1 MYRLVI
7 AEKPSVAQSIAKVL
21 GSMARKEGYM
31 EGSGWLVSWC
41 VGHLAGLAEP
51 GVYNPAYDKWRK
63 EDLPI
68 VPENW
73 HFTIGKDKRK
83 QFDALRT
90 LMRREDVCEVVNACD
105 AGREGE
111 LIFRTVYHLAG
122 CDKPVKRL
130 WISSMEDSAVWEG
143 FETLRPGSEYDG
155 LHQAALCR
163 LKADWVV
170 GINATRLFSVLYGRT
185 LNVGRVM
192 SPTLAMIVQ
201 REAEIAAFEPQP
213 FYTVELSCGGMV
225 LSGERFL
232 GKQYTLAVA
241 DFCADK
247 PVTIQTVERRE
258 KSEKAPALYDLT
270 TLQREANRVLG
281 YTAQQTLDYLQN
293 LYEKKLCTYP
303 RTDSRYLTD
312 DMEKV
317 VPDLVRIASTICGVK
332 AAGTIS
338 AAQVCS
344 SKKVSDHYAI
354 VPALSAAGASL
365 DALPKGEHEIL
376 CLVSLSLLRAVCPPC
391 RYAETTVT
399 AECGGHPFTAK
410 GKMVLDMGW
419 RSCADRPQNAAL
431 PDGLTEGQ
439 TLAVDDIQIKTGTTT
454 PPKHY
459 TEDSILASMESAGA
473 RDMPEDMERRGIGTP
488 ATRAGILEKLIA
500 SGLVERKKAKK
511 IGRLRHD
518 DFFHV
523 NTARVSHYRTKDG
536 AELDAFVA
544 PDDKVYLGRRD
555 HYDNRGHYLNHDK
568 SLLHVSDNPQM
579 FRFISG
585 TGYTETQAE
594 LLEEGYFTPEDY
606 AEYAAL
612 QTDVLSQFEE
622 AEPLLFGGEPFCFIP
637 LDPSEVNLDAPV
649 LLREDTALDE
659 YPMPDPAYSKE
670 DVDRDFACLEGYL
683 LPLSK
688 ERAEEL
694 MERDFSI
701 YAIVNEYA
709 RMVFDLDELNELPPD
724 TVCAMPTD
732 EWEGSADFRQ
742 AAASRMERQ
751 EEREQAF
758 LRHAGDCF
766 AIYQLRQDDSTR
778 YLRYEPLERI
788 QQAGESP
795 RRENYELAYTG
806 ELAFGL
812 GSSALERLWDK
823 FNNAHP
829 ADYLRPS
836 MSVSDIIAVK
846 QDGVVSC
853 HYCDSMG
860 FARLFPAFS
869 FLFCFCAAFFCRFS
883 SISCSQ
889 SLTGA
894 FQGSLLLG
902 MFLIRLRGFSP
913 SRLARA
919 ISSLFKRHFFLAS
932 AHIASLYATMTP
944 PFFAFS

>member
-21 GSMARKEGYM
+21 GAMARKEGYM

-51 GVYNPAYDKWRK
+51 GVYNPVYDKWRK

-130 WISSMEDSAVWEG
+130 WISSMEDSAVREG
-143 FETLRPGSEYDG
+143 FENLRPGSEYDG

-247 PVTIQTVERRE
+247 SVTIQTVERRE

-332 AAGTIS
+332 AAGTVS

-511 IGRLRHD
+511 ITSLISTQAGASLVTVLPEVLQSPLLTADWERRLGEVERGELSPE
-518 DFFHV
+518 DFMAGIADLV
-523 NTARVSHYRTKDG
+523 RNLVDTYQPVPG
-536 AELDAFVA
+536 AEVLFPTDKEAVGLCPRCGGAVTENGKGFFCENRDCGFALWKNSRFFAAKKKKLTREIAAALLNGGRVKLTGCASEKTGKTYDAVVILE
-544 PDDKVYLGRRD
+544 DDGVKTAYRLEFGRR
-555 HYDNRGHYLNHDK
+555 
-568 SLLHVSDNPQM
+568 V
-579 FRFISG
+579 
-585 TGYTETQAE
+585 
-594 LLEEGYFTPEDY
+594 
-606 AEYAAL
+606 
-612 QTDVLSQFEE
+612 
-622 AEPLLFGGEPFCFIP
+622 
-637 LDPSEVNLDAPV
+637 
-649 LLREDTALDE
+649 
-659 YPMPDPAYSKE
+659 
-670 DVDRDFACLEGYL
+670 
-683 LPLSK
+683 
-688 ERAEEL
+688 
-694 MERDFSI
+694 
-701 YAIVNEYA
+701 
-709 RMVFDLDELNELPPD
+709 
-724 TVCAMPTD
+724 
-732 EWEGSADFRQ
+732 
-742 AAASRMERQ
+742 
-751 EEREQAF
+751 
-758 LRHAGDCF
+758 
-766 AIYQLRQDDSTR
+766 
-778 YLRYEPLERI
+778 
-788 QQAGESP
+788 
-795 RRENYELAYTG
+795 
-806 ELAFGL
+806 
-812 GSSALERLWDK
+812 
-823 FNNAHP
+823 
-829 ADYLRPS
+829 
-836 MSVSDIIAVK
+836 
-846 QDGVVSC
+846 
-853 HYCDSMG
+853 
-860 FARLFPAFS
+860 
-869 FLFCFCAAFFCRFS
+869 
-883 SISCSQ
+883 
-889 SLTGA
+889 
-894 FQGSLLLG
+894 
-902 MFLIRLRGFSP
+902 
-913 SRLARA
+913 
-919 ISSLFKRHFFLAS
+919 
-932 AHIASLYATMTP
+932 
-944 PFFAFS
+944 

>member
-130 WISSMEDSAVWEG
+130 WISSMEDSAVREG
-143 FETLRPGSEYDG
+143 FENLRPGSEYDG

-281 YTAQQTLDYLQN
+281 YTAQQTLDYLQK

-511 IGRLRHD
+511 ITSLISTQAGASLVTVLPEVLQSPLLTADWERRLGEVERGELSPE
-518 DFFHV
+518 DFMAGIADLV
-523 NTARVSHYRTKDG
+523 RNLVDTYQPVPG
-536 AELDAFVA
+536 AEVLFPTDKEAVGLCPRCGGAVTENGKGFFCENRDCGFALWKNSRFFAAKKKKLTREIAAALLNGGRVKLTGCASEKTGKTYDAVVTLE
-544 PDDKVYLGRRD
+544 DDGVKTAYRLEFGRR
-555 HYDNRGHYLNHDK
+555 
-568 SLLHVSDNPQM
+568 V
-579 FRFISG
+579 
-585 TGYTETQAE
+585 
-594 LLEEGYFTPEDY
+594 
-606 AEYAAL
+606 
-612 QTDVLSQFEE
+612 
-622 AEPLLFGGEPFCFIP
+622 
-637 LDPSEVNLDAPV
+637 
-649 LLREDTALDE
+649 
-659 YPMPDPAYSKE
+659 
-670 DVDRDFACLEGYL
+670 
-683 LPLSK
+683 
-688 ERAEEL
+688 
-694 MERDFSI
+694 
-701 YAIVNEYA
+701 
-709 RMVFDLDELNELPPD
+709 
-724 TVCAMPTD
+724 
-732 EWEGSADFRQ
+732 
-742 AAASRMERQ
+742 
-751 EEREQAF
+751 
-758 LRHAGDCF
+758 
-766 AIYQLRQDDSTR
+766 
-778 YLRYEPLERI
+778 
-788 QQAGESP
+788 
-795 RRENYELAYTG
+795 
-806 ELAFGL
+806 
-812 GSSALERLWDK
+812 
-823 FNNAHP
+823 
-829 ADYLRPS
+829 
-836 MSVSDIIAVK
+836 
-846 QDGVVSC
+846 
-853 HYCDSMG
+853 
-860 FARLFPAFS
+860 
-869 FLFCFCAAFFCRFS
+869 
-883 SISCSQ
+883 
-889 SLTGA
+889 
-894 FQGSLLLG
+894 
-902 MFLIRLRGFSP
+902 
-913 SRLARA
+913 
-919 ISSLFKRHFFLAS
+919 
-932 AHIASLYATMTP
+932 
-944 PFFAFS
+944 